1 MGSPDKSI
9 YLLVL
14 RDQPLCN
21 SQKYIEFYSDK
32 YHVRR
37 IEFESEEQL
46 VDEALKLLKNGK
58 SVIIAADI
66 SPENIEK
73 ILTVTDPR
81 KQFAAFNTIK
91 SRQ

>member
-14 RDQPLCN
+14 RKQPACD

-32 YHVRR
+32 YHIKR
-37 IEFESEEQL
+37 IECENEEQI
-46 VDEALKLLKNGK
+46 VDEALKLLEEGK

-66 SPENIEK
+66 SLENIEK
-73 ILTVTDPR
+73 ILSKTNPR
-81 KQFAAFNTIK
+81 KQFTAFNTIK
-91 SRQ
+91 LRQ